1 MKLLSNQRGVAIL
14 MVISTIA
21 ILTFLLADFTFETKL
36 NKIKVYNFQ
45 EREQARLNAEA
56 GMSFALAKL
65 RLYRQA
71 INTLETTPSLKDV
84 LRPSLLENVVTQPF
98 MFPLPVPGNASS
110 IQKEAL
116 TKFMDDN
123 LLQGQVSV
131 SIQAVSGFLNPN
143 NLVRPDVDPDAQQSQ
158 SQQQSEEEKPPYAI
172 IEQKFIDMFEKEL
185 QNERESN
192 ENFDLLYGDADPE
205 LLVGE
210 LKYVVNRPETL
221 DDPVVGNIAAMYS
234 DKSVTPKHAPF
245 TSLDELYALVGWN
258 DAIVDLVK
266 NRLTVHEVTIIPLN
280 EMTKDQL
287 QLLFPEIT
295 PEQIEEFFKWR
306 DGNAELGDEP
316 HPFKSVD
323 EFKNLIVSRLAVA
336 GESDYEA
343 RIKEFADIG
352 IKLGVAG
359 KLFKVISKGVFNR
372 SEFEITAWID
382 LPTAPEPTK
391 PKPTPTPEPGEGEGE
406 EAPPPQATP
415 TPTPTPA
422 PMQLLE
428 PRVIEIRPS

>member
-1 MKLLSNQRGVAIL
+1 MNIHNNQRGVAIL

-143 NLVRPDVDPDAQQSQ
+143 NLVMPDIDPDDQQRQ
-158 SQQQSEEEKPPYAI
+158 GQQQSEEDKPPYAI
-172 IEQKFIDMFEKEL
+172 IEKKFIDMFEKEL

-245 TSLDELYALVGWN
+245 TSIDELYALLGWN

-287 QLLFPEIT
+287 LLLFPEIT

-323 EFKNLIVSRLAVA
+323 EFKNLVVSRLAVA

-372 SEFEITAWID
+372 SEFEITAFID

-391 PKPTPTPEPGEGEGE
+391 PKPTPTPEPGEGE